1 MFLGV
6 LYINNHSMELEKK
19 EIIKQRIAS
28 ILLMNKEDQTKYC
41 RNLKII
47 IATIINNNLQTFME
61 NIKEEGKTIFF
72 YFIDLIYYMSK
83 KIKMKE
89 RSCMKQ
95 ILIQLTMKLLRL

>member
-1 MFLGV
+1 
-6 LYINNHSMELEKK
+6 MELEKK
-19 EIIKQRIAS
+19 EIIKQKIAS

-72 YFIDLIYYMSK
+72 IS
-83 KIKMKE
+83 
-89 RSCMKQ
+89 S
-95 ILIQLTMKLLRL
+95 T